1 MSNNQIVESVYST
14 SGTPSMEH
22 DTKEKKEAFVSAVSS
37 SDNDGHQSDIASN
50 DGPSNGNDIPWQWK
64 LASVILVSMI
74 GFGSHWS
81 SGITGAM
88 KSTIKKEMKIDNKQY
103 ALLSAS
109 QDFMV
114 TALMMV
120 SGLVTDRIGGAGKST
135 ISFVYLQLLTIS
147 RRDLL
152 WQHHLHN
159 WLYSHCRSC
168 SNQKLSIHDW
178 WYNCSS
184 SWRYCYSNCTI

>member
-1 MSNNQIVESVYST
+1 MSNNQIVDTVYST
-14 SGTPSMEH
+14 SGTPPAAH
-22 DTKEKKEAFVSAVSS
+22 DTKEKNEAFVSAASS
-37 SDNDGHQSDIASN
+37 SDNEEHLSDIANN
-50 DGPSNGNDIPWQWK
+50 DGPSNANDIPWQWK

-114 TALMMV
+114 TALMLV
-120 SGLVTDRIGGAGKST
+120 SGVVTDRIGGAGNNTK
-135 ISFVYLQLLTIS
+135 SFVFLRLLTIP
-147 RRDLL
+147 RYNLL
-152 WQHHLHN
+152 
-159 WLYSHCRSC
+159 R
-168 SNQKLSIHDW
+168 
-178 WYNCSS
+178 
-184 SWRYCYSNCTI
+184 